1 MDKRK
6 LFTKI
11 IAGIMIALMLFS
23 VGGTLLFYVIS
34 GLAV

>member
-11 IAGIMIALMLFS
+11 LAGILLGLMVFS
-23 VGGTLLFYVIS
+23 ICGTTIYYVVATVS
-34 GLAV
+34 K

>member
-11 IAGIMIALMLFS
+11 LAGILLGLMVLS
-23 VGGTLLFYVIS
+23 VCGTTIFAIVRTM
-34 GLAV
+34 AK

>member
-11 IAGIMIALMLFS
+11 LAGVLLGLMVFS
-23 VGGTLLFYVIS
+23 VFGTLLFYIF
-34 GLAV
+34 AR